1 MWRMRVGNS
10 ALNGRQNWLSGM
22 FGVLKWNVSLCRDQR
37 KCLHRPPSVLL
48 TEGTIHSSV
57 SKEKYECL
65 KKKKKIWDH
74 LCQFLPCCVFQ
85 RCSLPPL
92 VLKFRNTV
100 VRRGRDD
107 LAASWTGRSVVF
119 CGIYEFPF
127 QKLCR
132 CVAVPVYP
140 SLGSTYCS
148 VKSQST
154 SERVLRTKRKPLLS
168 EKTLWEE
175 LCPKPQ
181 NLVLLSCDNFVR
193 L

>member
-1 MWRMRVGNS
+1 MH
-10 ALNGRQNWLSGM
+10 
-22 FGVLKWNVSLCRDQR
+22 
-37 KCLHRPPSVLL
+37 LHRPPSVLS

-57 SKEKYECL
+57 SMEKYESL
-65 KKKKKIWDH
+65 KKKKDM
-74 LCQFLPCCVFQ
+74 
-85 RCSLPPL
+85 RPPL
-92 VLKFRNTV
+92 PVTALLCVPEVFSPSLGAEVQEHCCEERTWWSGCFVNWSFS
-100 VRRGRDD
+100 G
-107 LAASWTGRSVVF
+107 VF

-140 SLGSTYCS
+140 SPGSTYSS
-148 VKSQST
+148 VESQST
-154 SERVLRTKRKPLLS
+154 PERVLGTKRKPLLS